1 MKEKDRA
8 PHNPQFPQPQN
19 IRTYLNVTHSLPRLE
34 SRKMIK

>member
-19 IRTYLNVTHSLPRLE
+19 IRIYLNVTHSLPRLE